1 MIAAAPVVV
10 IMAKA
15 PVCGAVKT
23 RLARDVGLVSA
34 VALTRAL
41 TAKLLRELASDPR
54 FRCVL
59 AVSPATAKM
68 ARFAAWG
75 ARGARVPRTAQAR
88 GDLGARMQA
97 IFDRCRTGPL
107 IIIGTD
113 IPGITREIV
122 AAAFRQLRRADAVF
136 GPAEDGGYWLVGL
149 RRRPKIPTPFA
160 NVRWS
165 SPHALAD
172 TLANFQR
179 IRVSSN
185 RDKTRVPYPDA
196 LSSGQAITTSLE
208 NARGGRRVAVS
219 KTLFDIDTGADYR
232 RYRRL

>member
-1 MIAAAPVVV
+1 
-10 IMAKA
+10 MAKA

-23 RLARDVGLVSA
+23 RLARDIGFVPA

-41 TAKLLRELASDPR
+41 TARVLRELALDPR

-59 AVSPATAKM
+59 AVSPATATM
-68 ARFAAWG
+68 ARFAAWCAG
-75 ARGARVPRTAQAR
+75 RGRVPRIAQAR

-97 IFDRCRTGPL
+97 LFDRCGAGPL

-113 IPGITREIV
+113 IPGITRDIV
-122 AAAFRQLRRADAVF
+122 ADAFRQLRRADAVF

-149 RRRPKIPTPFA
+149 RRRPKIPAPFA

-165 SPHALAD
+165 SPYALAD
-172 TLANFQR
+172 TLANFQHIR
-179 IRVSSN
+179 ISSN
-185 RDKTRVPYPDA
+185 RNKTRVPYLDA
-196 LSSGQAITTSLE
+196 PSSGEAISISLE
-208 NARGGRRVAVS
+208 NTRGGRRIAFS

-232 RYRRL
+232 RYRRLLKPHATP

>member
-1 MIAAAPVVV
+1 
-10 IMAKA
+10 MAKA

-23 RLARDVGLVSA
+23 RLARDIGLVPA

-41 TAKLLRELASDPR
+41 TAKLLRELAGDPR

-59 AVSPATAKM
+59 AVSPATATM

-75 ARGARVPRTAQAR
+75 AGGGRVRRIAQAR

-97 IFDRCRTGPL
+97 IFDRCGAGPL

-113 IPGITREIV
+113 IPGITREII
-122 AAAFRQLRRADAVF
+122 ADAFRQLRRADAVF

-149 RRRPKIPTPFA
+149 RRRPKIATPFA

-179 IRVSSN
+179 IRFSSN
-185 RDKTRVPYPDA
+185 RDKTRAPYLDA
-196 LSSGQAITTSLE
+196 LSSGQAISVSHE
-208 NARGGRRVAVS
+208 NIRGGRRIAFS
-219 KTLFDIDTGADYR
+219 ITLFDIDTGADYR